1 MPTFDNGWICRE
13 CWCANREFDSR
24 CYRCHADRPEWVGTL
39 TVDEVGKRSEP
50 EAPAMVTAMPAPPE
64 EPATSPAV
72 MTEGSATRQPGRFCL
87 RCGHHLAPGA
97 GFCTQCGTA
106 AVETD
111 ADIAAE
117 APVAPP
123 AGASPVS
130 FTMPSLRIPG
140 LDGRSFIAGARR
152 DVIAYRE
159 QHRVGWEVTM
169 SVLAVAF
176 VTIGFVADRLLDGPG
191 GLVGV
196 VLTLMT
202 AVSVAEYLLRL
213 GVASD
218 RVAFARSHVIELA
231 AIVPPLR
238 GLRVLPL
245 LWLVWLQPMTQRLR
259 QPRVPRPHRPHAP
272 AMRHRPH
279 APAMR
284 HRPWLPIA
292 WAVLLITSAVATY
305 GYASSGGLAGRE
317 PQFAVLIMILVTFSG
332 LTASLATWYA
342 DARRI
347 RAEEIPQRLQ
357 VLSGLSESGAI
368 TPAEF
373 ASRRE
378 ALLSALSPMPNGQM
392 ADGAGI
398 APTTRSA

>member
-1 MPTFDNGWICRE
+1 
-13 CWCANREFDSR
+13 
-24 CYRCHADRPEWVGTL
+24 
-39 TVDEVGKRSEP
+39 
-50 EAPAMVTAMPAPPE
+50 
-64 EPATSPAV
+64 
-72 MTEGSATRQPGRFCL
+72 
-87 RCGHHLAPGA
+87 
-97 GFCTQCGTA
+97 
-106 AVETD
+106 
-111 ADIAAE
+111 
-117 APVAPP
+117 
-123 AGASPVS
+123 
-130 FTMPSLRIPG
+130 MPSFQLPG
-140 LDGRSFIAGARR
+140 LDARSFIAGARR

-169 SVLAVAF
+169 SALAVLF
-176 VTIGFVADRLLDGPG
+176 VTIGLVADRLLDGPG

-202 AVSVAEYLLRL
+202 AVSVAEYLIRL

-218 RVAFARSHVIELA
+218 RVAFVRSHVIELA

-238 GLRVLPL
+238 GLRVLTL

-259 QPRVPRPHRPHAP
+259 QLRVPRPHRPHAP
-272 AMRHRPH
+272 AMRHRS
-279 APAMR
+279 
-284 HRPWLPIA
+284 WLPIA
-292 WAVLLITSAVATY
+292 WAVLLVTSAVATY

-317 PQFAVLIMILVTFSG
+317 PQFAVFIMILVTFSG

-347 RAEEIPQRLQ
+347 RAEEIPQRMQ
-357 VLSGLSESGAI
+357 VLTGLSESGAI
-368 TPAEF
+368 TPAEY

-398 APTTRSA
+398 TPTTRSA

>member
-1 MPTFDNGWICRE
+1 MPTFDNGWICRQ

-24 CYRCHADRPEWVGTL
+24 CYRCHADRPEGFGTL
-39 TVDEVGKRSEP
+39 TVDEVGKPKEP
-50 EAPAMVTAMPAPPE
+50 EALGMVTAMPTPAE
-64 EPATSPAV
+64 EPAASPTAL
-72 MTEGSATRQPGRFCL
+72 TEGSAARQSGRFCL
-87 RCGHHLAPGA
+87 RCGHHLAAGA
-97 GFCTQCGTA
+97 GFCTECGTA
-106 AVETD
+106 TVETD
-111 ADIAAE
+111 ADIAAD

-130 FTMPSLRIPG
+130 VAVPSFRVPG
-140 LDGRSFIAGARR
+140 LDARSFIAGARQ

-159 QHRVGWEVTM
+159 QHRVGWEATM

-196 VLTLMT
+196 LLTLMT
-202 AVSVAEYLLRL
+202 AVSVAEYLVRL

-218 RVAFARSHVIELA
+218 RVAFVRSHVIELA

-238 GLRVLPL
+238 GLRVLTL
-245 LWLVWLQPMTQRLR
+245 LWLVWLEPMAQRLR
-259 QPRVPRPHRPHAP
+259 QLRVPRP
-272 AMRHRPH
+272 HRPH

-292 WAVLLITSAVATY
+292 WAVLLVTSAVATY

-317 PQFAVLIMILVTFSG
+317 PQFAVLTMILVTFSG

-347 RAEEIPQRLQ
+347 RAEEIPQRMQ
-357 VLSGLSESGAI
+357 VLTALSESGAI

-378 ALLSALSPMPNGQM
+378 ALLSALSPMPNGQV

-398 APTTRSA
+398 TPTTRSA